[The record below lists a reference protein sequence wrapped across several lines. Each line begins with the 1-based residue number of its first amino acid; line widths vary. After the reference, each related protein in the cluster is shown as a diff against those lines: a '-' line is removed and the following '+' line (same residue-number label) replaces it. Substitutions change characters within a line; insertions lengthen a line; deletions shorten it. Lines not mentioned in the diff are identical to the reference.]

1 MSASPQILNRR
12 WGEIVFSLI
21 TGGIGIAVI
30 KGGIEMDIGWTSSGP
45 DAGYFPFRV
54 GIIILAASIVNLV
67 QRGFLQPAEGDYI
80 SRKDAGAMALFFV
93 PLVLLAIG
101 SLWLGLYIAITLYL
115 IIAIGV
121 IGKIAWHRALTI
133 AFATSAI
140 LYVTFEFVFH
150 LPLPKG
156 PLGPLFGVL

>member
-1 MSASPQILNRR
+1 MSASPQLLNRR
-12 WGEIVFSLI
+12 WGEILFSLI

-54 GIIILAASIVNLV
+54 GLIILAASIVNLV
-67 QRGFLQPAEGDYI
+67 QRGFLHPAEGDYV
-80 SRKDAGAMALFFV
+80 SRADAGAMARFFV

-115 IIAIGV
+115 IVAIGW
-121 IGKIAWHRALTI
+121 IGKVPWRRAITI
-133 AFATSAI
+133 AVSTSVT